1 MTIHKIFIS
10 HDLDN
15 KLFIDKMSL
24 AKALIFF
31 NGLIFI
37 KEYADKK

>member
-1 MTIHKIFIS
+1 MTIHKIFNS

-15 KLFIDKMSL
+15 KLFNDKMSL
-24 AKALIFF
+24 AKTIFF
-31 NGLIFI
+31 NALIFI